1 MIISPF
7 SSFLFSSPRSRTV
20 RIHSGQT
27 LQVTADMSSRSYRS
41 SPSTFPVES
50 CWDVTLVFGMVAWR
64 GSWSRSEV
72 TKCFVKYLPHLR
84 FLLVSR
90 QGGWR
95 PGPPQQ
101 APRVHGSQCSYPD
114 ISIPSL
120 MAPSVQGS
128 QCSYSDIPIASLR
141 VPFLP
146 YQHPDI
152 GPGNLLR
159 LRIQVCL
166 KACS

>member
-27 LQVTADMSSRSYRS
+27 LQVTADTSSRSYRS

-72 TKCFVKYLPHLR
+72 TKCFVTYLPHLR

-90 QGGWR
+90 QGGGGLGPHSR
-95 PGPPQQ
+95 PREFK
-101 APRVHGSQCSYPD
+101 ALNAD